1 MPQNTHID
9 LIESESE
16 RVPEG
21 ASPTIPDFTDIRRQA
36 EELAPLLA
44 WNPSV
49 QSSPFYTARWNAMA
63 AAMRPLLEKVEQD
76 GRSESETDDHR
87 WLRENTTLLW
97 AHLGSTKNAFK
108 PLDRLPHVSTPRG
121 ITIPRAAA
129 VAEAFLHAVQFQFD
143 EHALVAYIDAYQQ
156 VTVLKFSEL
165 WALIPSLE
173 LVLLEQVAARGQRAL
188 QNPDMP
194 QKVGVCVRSL
204 RDISQL
210 HWKDV
215 LDPQVAF
222 EKILRADPA
231 GAYSRMDFDSR
242 DLYRSR
248 LVKIAENSDSTEME
262 VAQAA
267 LSLARE
273 AAKQASGDPRLLQR
287 QSHIGYYLVGA
298 GIEELCAKVGF
309 RPPFGWRIRHFLRTH
324 PDEFYLPGIE
334 ILTLVIMSTVV
345 LLLTSTNTP
354 PIMILFAMVLLL
366 LPSSQS
372 AVQVMNYLTTAV
384 LRPEILPKLDF
395 SKSVPHDCVTLIAV
409 PALLLNENQV
419 KRLVNDLEVRY
430 LGNHDPN
437 VHFALLTDLPDS
449 AVPSNEEDPAVDLCT
464 NLIKGL
470 NEKYAN
476 KKMGS
481 FLLLHRHRVYNPRE
495 KVWMGWER
503 KRGKLMDLNRLLSGE
518 YDSFPVKAGDLSLLP
533 EVRFVITL
541 DADTEMPRGSAQRL
555 IGTLAHPLNQAI
567 IDPEK
572 NIVIAGYGILQPRVR
587 VSVQSASRSRLA
599 NIYSGQT
606 GMDIYTHAVSDVYQD
621 LYGEG
626 IFAGK
631 GIYEVA
637 VVQRV
642 LEHRFP
648 ENALLSHDL
657 IEGAYARAGLVTD
670 IEVIEDYPSHYSAYN
685 RRKHRWLR
693 GDWQITSWLL
703 PHVPDESRRRVRN
716 PISLVSQWKIL
727 DNLRRS
733 LVEPATFL
741 LFLLSWLML
750 PVSARNWTLSAI
762 CILFVPVWFEF
773 FFNLVRSV
781 AERKAAIARD
791 ALRTLFV
798 ANFNVFLSFV
808 FLAHQM
814 LVAMDA
820 VVRTLV
826 RRLFTRQRLLE
837 WETAAEAE
845 AGGQK
850 RTPVDIY
857 LDWIPLIV
865 LLLAALVYVIRRPAF
880 FSALPILILWGSSKL
895 VSVWLNRPPRFSRAE
910 TSPKDKQFLRAAAV
924 RTWRY
929 FAEFSTHEHNWLIPD
944 NVQQEPF
951 VVAPRVSPTNVGL
964 LLNARQVACEFG
976 YLTPQEFVDLT
987 AKTLK
992 TLRSMKRYRGHI
1004 YNWYDT
1010 RTLEPL
1016 PPLFVSTVDSGN
1028 LVASLWTLQQGC
1040 RRILEQPVLR
1050 RELAVGFLDHLQV
1063 LTELKAFPADLFHKI
1078 EERSAGQHWEASLL
1092 RFPRKALERIS
1103 AGESDAE
1110 HESSVRWF
1118 SQQALER
1125 LHQFAQTTVRLTP
1138 WKLLD
1143 FVELEEDPAVTPP
1156 SDDLSLKALPG
1167 ALTRFATQLQRAIDN
1182 LPNGGDEQGD
1192 ANKTP
1197 RRALLQRL
1205 LSMVSGARMDAA
1217 RLTQELEAAS
1227 DEAGKLAEET
1237 EFGFLLSRRRKLLSI
1252 GFDGGE
1258 KILHDA
1264 CYDLLASEARTAS
1277 FIAIAKDEI
1286 PQETWFLLS
1295 RSRTVDQGRAVLL
1308 SWTGT
1313 MFEYMMPAIW
1323 MKTYPGTLLD
1333 ASQHGAII
1341 SQQEYTASK
1350 RIPWGISESSFA
1362 TRDAAGNYGYHA
1374 FGIPQLAIFHSD
1386 VNALV
1391 ISPYSTFLALNTTP
1405 KAAIENLRRMS
1416 HDGWFGDYGFFESA
1430 DYSASRDRIWKHES
1444 ELIRCWMAHH
1454 QGMSLLAL
1462 ANFLAEDVVQGWF
1475 HSHPRVQATE
1485 LLLDEKPLNAV
1496 PA

>member
-9 LIESESE
+9 LLELDTE

-21 ASPTIPDFTDIRRQA
+21 ANKVAPDFADLRRQA
-36 EELAPLLA
+36 EELAGLLA

-49 QSSPFYTARWNAMA
+49 QRSAFFTVRWNAMA
-63 AAMRPLLEKVEQD
+63 AVLRPVLEKVAKD

-87 WLRENTTLLW
+87 WLRENATLLW
-97 AHLGSTKNAFK
+97 ALLSNTQNAFK
-108 PLDRLPHVSTPRG
+108 PLNRVPHVSTPRG

-129 VAEAFLHAVQFQFD
+129 VAEAFLHAVDFQFSED
-143 EHALVAYIDAYQQ
+143 AFLAYLGAYQQ
-156 VTVLKFSEL
+156 STVLKFSEL

-173 LVLLEQVAARGQRAL
+173 LVLLEQTAVRGQKAL
-188 QNPDMP
+188 ENSESS

-210 HWKDV
+210 HWKEA
-215 LDPQVAF
+215 LDSQVGF
-222 EKILRADPA
+222 EKVLREDPT

-248 LVKIAENSDSTEME
+248 LVNIAENSDSTEME

-267 LSLARE
+267 LALARNAE
-273 AAKQASGDPRLLQR
+273 KQDLGDPRQIQR
-287 QSHIGYYLVGA
+287 QSHVGYYLIGP
-298 GIEELCAKVGF
+298 GQEQLHAKVGY

-334 ILTLVIMSTVV
+334 ILTFGIMSAIV

-354 PIMILFAMVLLL
+354 PIMILFAMLLLL

-372 AVQVMNYLTTAV
+372 AVQVMNYLTTAL
-384 LRPEILPKLDF
+384 LRPETLPKLDF
-395 SKSVPHDCVTLIAV
+395 SKEVPEDCTTLVAV
-409 PALLLNENQV
+409 PALLLSKSQV
-419 KRLVNDLEVRY
+419 EHLVKSLEVRY

-437 VHFALLTDLPDS
+437 IHFALLTDLADS
-449 AVPSNEEDPAVDLCT
+449 AVPSNEDDPLVDLCAR
-464 NLIKGL
+464 LIKEL
-470 NEKYAN
+470 NEKYSA

-518 YDSFPVKAGDLSLLP
+518 YDSFPVKAGDLSLLQR
-533 EVRFVITL
+533 VRFVITL
-541 DADTEMPRGSAQRL
+541 DADTEMPRGSAQRM

-572 NIVIAGYGILQPRVR
+572 NIVVAGYGILQPRVR

-631 GIYEVA
+631 GIYEVD

-648 ENALLSHDL
+648 QNALLSHDL

-703 PHVPDESRRRVRN
+703 PHVPDETGRRVRN

-741 LFLLSWLML
+741 LFVVSWLVL
-750 PVSARNWTLSAI
+750 PVSARNWTISAI

-773 FFNLVRSV
+773 FFTLVRSV
-781 AERKAAIARD
+781 AERKLAIARD
-791 ALRTLFV
+791 ASRTLFV

-814 LVAMDA
+814 LVSMDA

-826 RRLFTRQRLLE
+826 RRMFTRQRLLE

-845 AGGQK
+845 IGGQK

-865 LLLAALVYVIRRPAF
+865 VCLAGLIYFVRRPAF
-880 FSALPILILWGSSKL
+880 FSALPILVLWASSKL
-895 VSVWLNRPPRFSRAE
+895 VSVWLNRPPQHYRSQASER
-910 TSPKDKQFLRAAAV
+910 DKQFLRIAAV

-944 NVQQEPF
+944 NVQEEPF
-951 VVAPRVSPTNVGL
+951 VVAARISPTNVGL
-964 LLNARQVACEFG
+964 LLNARQVACAFG
-976 YLTPQEFVDLT
+976 YLTSQEFVDLS
-987 AKTLK
+987 AKTLR
-992 TLRSMKRYRGHI
+992 TLRGMQRYRGHLF
-1004 YNWYDT
+1004 NWYDT
-1010 RTLEPL
+1010 RTLDPL
-1016 PPLFVSTVDSGN
+1016 PPLFVSSVDSGN

-1040 RRILEQPVLR
+1040 LQILEESALR
-1050 RELAVGFLDHLQV
+1050 PELAEGFLDHLRM
-1063 LTELKAFPADLFHKI
+1063 LTELKAFPTALFHKV
-1078 EERSAGQHWEASLL
+1078 EEKSQGKEWEQSLL
-1092 RFPRKALERIS
+1092 RFPHKALERIS
-1103 AGESDAE
+1103 ATADAGKQE
-1110 HESSVRWF
+1110 NALKWF
-1118 SQQALER
+1118 SSQSLER
-1125 LHQFAQTTVRLTP
+1125 LRNFAQSTVRLTP
-1138 WKLLD
+1138 WKLPD
-1143 FVELEEDPAVTPP
+1143 FAELRNEPVIDPPPDNVT
-1156 SDDLSLKALPG
+1156 LKMLPE
-1167 ALTRFATQLQRAIDN
+1167 ALTRFESRLRRAIDN
-1182 LPNGGDEQGD
+1182 LPSADAGQGKD
-1192 ANKTP
+1192 QNS
-1197 RRALLQRL
+1197 RRVLLQRL

-1217 RLTQELEAAS
+1217 RLVLELQAVS
-1227 DEAGKLAEET
+1227 SEAGKLADEMS
-1237 EFGFLLSRRRKLLSI
+1237 FAFLWSRRRKLLSI

-1295 RSRTVDQGRAVLL
+1295 RSRTVDRGRAVLL

-1323 MKTYPGTLLD
+1323 MKTYPGTLLE
-1333 ASQHGAII
+1333 ASQRGAIT
-1341 SQQEYTASK
+1341 SQQEFTASK
-1350 RIPWGISESSFA
+1350 RIPWGISEAAFA
-1362 TRDAAGNYGYHA
+1362 TRDASGNYGYHA
-1374 FGIPQLAIFHSD
+1374 FGIPQLAIFHSE
-1386 VNALV
+1386 VNAVV

-1405 KAAIENLRRMS
+1405 KAALENLRRMS
-1416 HDGWFGDYGFFESA
+1416 HDGWFGDYGFYESA
-1430 DYSASRDRIWKHES
+1430 DYSASRDRIWRREY

-1454 QGMSLLAL
+1454 QGMSLLAI
-1462 ANFLAEDVVQGWF
+1462 ANFLADGVVQGWF

-1485 LLLDEKPLNAV
+1485 LVLDEKPLNYM

>member
-1 MPQNTHID
+1 MPQNTHIE
-9 LIESESE
+9 LIESEVE

-21 ASPTIPDFTDIRRQA
+21 ANKAAPDFAELERQA

-49 QSSPFYTARWNAMA
+49 QTSAFFTVRWNAMA
-63 AAMRPLLEKVEQD
+63 AVLRPVLEKVEKD

-87 WLRENTTLLW
+87 WLRENATLLW
-97 AHLGSTKNAFK
+97 SQLGNTQNAFK
-108 PLDRLPHVSTPRG
+108 LLNQLPHVNTPRG
-121 ITIPRAAA
+121 ITIPRAAGI
-129 VAEAFLHAVQFQFD
+129 AEAFLHAVEFQFSED
-143 EHALVAYIDAYQQ
+143 AFLAYLGAYQQ
-156 VTVLKFSEL
+156 TTVLKFNEL

-173 LVLLEQVAARGQRAL
+173 LVLLEQTAARGKKAL
-188 QNPDMP
+188 ENPDVP

-204 RDISQL
+204 RDISQM
-210 HWKDV
+210 HWKEA
-215 LDPQVAF
+215 LDSQIAF
-222 EKILRADPA
+222 DKLLSEDPA

-242 DLYRSR
+242 DLYRAR

-267 LSLARE
+267 LALARNAE
-273 AAKQASGDPRLLQR
+273 KEELGDPRQVLR
-287 QSHIGYYLVGA
+287 QCHVGYYLIGPGQEQLHARVGYH
-298 GIEELCAKVGF
+298 
-309 RPPFGWRIRHFLRTH
+309 PPFSWRIRHFLRTH

-334 ILTLVIMSTVV
+334 ILTFSIMSAVV

-354 PIMILFAMVLLL
+354 PIMILFAMLLLL

-372 AVQVMNYLTTAV
+372 AVQVMNYLTTAL

-395 SKSVPHDCVTLIAV
+395 SKDVPEDCTTLVAV
-409 PALLLNENQV
+409 PALLLSKKQV
-419 KRLVNDLEVRY
+419 ERLVKSLEVRY

-437 VHFALLTDLPDS
+437 IHFALLTDLADS
-449 AVPSNEEDPAVDLCT
+449 AVPSNEDDPLVDLCSQ
-464 NLIKGL
+464 LIKEL
-470 NEKYAN
+470 NEKYSA

-518 YDSFPVKAGDLSLLP
+518 YDSFPVKAGDLSLL
-533 EVRFVITL
+533 ERVRFVITL

-567 IDPEK
+567 VDPDK
-572 NIVIAGYGILQPRVR
+572 NIVVAGYGILQPRVR

-621 LYGEG
+621 LYCEG

-631 GIYEVA
+631 GIYEVPI
-637 VVQRV
+637 VQRV

-648 ENALLSHDL
+648 QNALLSHDL

-693 GDWQITSWLL
+693 GDWQITSWLF
-703 PHVPDESRRRVRN
+703 PHVPDETGRKVRN

-741 LFLLSWLML
+741 LFVLSWLTL
-750 PVSARNWTLSAI
+750 PVSARNWTISAV

-773 FFNLVRSV
+773 IFTLVRSV
-781 AERKAAIARD
+781 AERKLAIARD

-814 LVAMDA
+814 LVSMDA

-826 RRLFTRQRLLE
+826 RRMFTRQRLLE

-845 AGGQK
+845 IGGQK

-865 LLLAALVYVIRRPAF
+865 VCLGGLVYVVRRPAF
-880 FSALPILILWGSSKL
+880 FSALPILTLWASSKL
-895 VSVWLNRPPRFSRAE
+895 VSVWLNRPPQLYRSEA
-910 TSPKDKQFLRAAAV
+910 SDKDKQFLRTAAV

-944 NVQQEPF
+944 NVQEEPF
-951 VVAPRVSPTNVGL
+951 LVAPRVSPTNVGL
-964 LLNARQVACEFG
+964 LLNARQAACELG
-976 YLTPQEFVDLT
+976 YLTSQEFVELS
-987 AKTLK
+987 AKTLR
-992 TLRSMKRYRGHI
+992 TLWGMQRYRGHL

-1016 PPLFVSTVDSGN
+1016 PPLFISSVDSGN

-1040 RRILEQPVLR
+1040 LQLLDEAVLR
-1050 RELAVGFLDHLQV
+1050 PELADGFVDYLRTLAD
-1063 LTELKAFPADLFHKI
+1063 LKAFPSALLHKI
-1078 EERSAGQHWEASLL
+1078 EEKSQGEDWEQSLL

-1103 AGESDAE
+1103 AAEESGK
-1110 HESSVRWF
+1110 HETNLKWF
-1118 SQQALER
+1118 SSQALER
-1125 LHQFAQTTVRLTP
+1125 LKHFAQSIVRLTP

-1143 FVELEEDPAVTPP
+1143 FAELRNERVIDPPP
-1156 SDDLSLKALPG
+1156 DNINLKALPE
-1167 ALTRFATQLQRAIDN
+1167 ALTRFESRLQRTIDN
-1182 LPNGGDEQGD
+1182 LAPNAAGKEKDQ
-1192 ANKTP
+1192 NP
-1197 RRALLQRL
+1197 HRVLLQRL

-1217 RLTQELEAAS
+1217 RLVQELQAVS
-1227 DEAGKLAEET
+1227 SEAGKLADEMS
-1237 EFGFLLSRRRKLLSI
+1237 FGFLWSRRRKLLSI

-1264 CYDLLASEARTAS
+1264 CYDLLASEARTAC

-1295 RSRTVDQGRAVLL
+1295 RSRIVDRGRAVLL

-1333 ASQHGAII
+1333 ASQHGAIL
-1341 SQQEYTASK
+1341 SQQEFTASK

-1386 VNALV
+1386 INGLV
-1391 ISPYSTFLALNTTP
+1391 ISPYSTLLSLNATP
-1405 KAAIENLRRMS
+1405 KAALDNLRRMS
-1416 HDGWFGDYGFFESA
+1416 HDGWFGDYGFYESA
-1430 DYSASRDRIWKHES
+1430 DYTASRDRIWRHEY

-1454 QGMSLLAL
+1454 QGMSLLAI
-1462 ANFLAEDVVQGWF
+1462 ANFLADGVVQGWF

-1485 LLLDEKPLNAV
+1485 LLLDEKPINSM

>member
-9 LIESESE
+9 LIEDETE
-16 RVPEG
+16 RVPQG
-21 ASPTIPDFTDIRRQA
+21 ASEVAPDFADLQRQA
-36 EELAPLLA
+36 EELAGLLA

-49 QSSPFYTARWNAMA
+49 QTSAFFTVRWNAMA
-63 AAMRPLLEKVEQD
+63 AVLRPVLEKVAKD

-87 WLRENTTLLW
+87 WLRENATLLW
-97 AHLGSTKNAFK
+97 AQLSNTQNAFK
-108 PLDRLPHVSTPRG
+108 PLKRLPHVSTPRG

-129 VAEAFLHAVQFQFD
+129 VAEALLHAVDFQFV
-143 EHALVAYIDAYQQ
+143 EETFLAYLGAYQQ
-156 VTVLKFSEL
+156 STVLKFSEL

-173 LVLLEQVAARGQRAL
+173 LVLLEQTAARGQKAL
-188 QNPDMP
+188 ENPEAP

-210 HWKDV
+210 HWKEALDSQIGFDKV
-215 LDPQVAF
+215 LRDDPT
-222 EKILRADPA
+222 
-231 GAYSRMDFDSR
+231 GAYPRMEFDSR
-242 DLYRSR
+242 DLYRAQ

-267 LSLARE
+267 LALARNAE
-273 AAKQASGDPRLLQR
+273 KHDLGDARQIQR
-287 QSHIGYYLVGA
+287 QSHIGYYLIGP
-298 GIEELCAKVGF
+298 GQEQLHAKVGY

-334 ILTLVIMSTVV
+334 ILTFGIMSAIV

-354 PIMILFAMVLLL
+354 PIMILFAMLLLL

-372 AVQVMNYLTTAV
+372 AVQVMNYLTTAL

-395 SKSVPHDCVTLIAV
+395 SKEVPEDCTTLVAV
-409 PALLLNENQV
+409 PALLLSKKQVERLV
-419 KRLVNDLEVRY
+419 KRLEVRY

-437 VHFALLTDLPDS
+437 IHFALLTDLADS
-449 AVPSNEEDPAVDLCT
+449 AVPSNEEDPLVDLCAR
-464 NLIKGL
+464 LIKEL
-470 NEKYAN
+470 NEKYSA

-518 YDSFPVKAGDLSLLP
+518 YDSFPVKAGDLSLLQR
-533 EVRFVITL
+533 VRFVITL
-541 DADTEMPRGSAQRL
+541 DADTEMPRGSAQRM

-572 NIVIAGYGILQPRVR
+572 NIVVAGYGILQPRVR

-631 GIYEVA
+631 GIYEVEM
-637 VVQRV
+637 VQRV

-648 ENALLSHDL
+648 QNALLSHDL

-703 PHVPDESRRRVRN
+703 PHVPDETGRRVRN

-741 LFLLSWLML
+741 LFVLSWLTL
-750 PVSARNWTLSAI
+750 PVSARNWTISAI

-773 FFNLVRSV
+773 LFTLVRSL
-781 AERKAAIARD
+781 AERKLTIARD
-791 ALRTLFV
+791 ALRTLFI

-826 RRLFTRQRLLE
+826 RRMFTRQRLLE

-845 AGGQK
+845 IGGQK

-865 LLLAALVYVIRRPAF
+865 VCLGGLVYFVRRPAF
-880 FSALPILILWGSSKL
+880 FSALPILVLWASSKL
-895 VSVWLNRPPRFSRAE
+895 VSVWLNRPPQHYRSEA
-910 TSPKDKQFLRAAAV
+910 SDKDKHFLRTAAV

-944 NVQQEPF
+944 NVQEEPF
-951 VVAPRVSPTNVGL
+951 LVAPRVSPTNVGL
-964 LLNARQVACEFG
+964 LLNARQVAWALG
-976 YLTPQEFVDLT
+976 YLTSQELVDLS
-987 AKTLK
+987 AKTLR
-992 TLRSMKRYRGHI
+992 TLRGMQRYRGHLF
-1004 YNWYDT
+1004 NWYDT
-1010 RTLEPL
+1010 RTLDPL
-1016 PPLFVSTVDSGN
+1016 PPLFVSSVDSGN

-1040 RRILEQPVLR
+1040 LQILEEPALR
-1050 RELAVGFLDHLQV
+1050 PELAEGFLDYLRV
-1063 LTELKAFPADLFHKI
+1063 LTELKAFPAALFHKI
-1078 EERSAGQHWEASLL
+1078 EEKSKGDNWEQSLL
-1092 RFPRKALERIS
+1092 RFPRKALARIS
-1103 AGESDAE
+1103 ATENAGK
-1110 HESSVRWF
+1110 HENALMWF
-1118 SQQALER
+1118 SSQGLER
-1125 LHQFAQTTVRLTP
+1125 LQHFAQSTVRLTP

-1143 FVELEEDPAVTPP
+1143 FADLRNQQVIDPPP
-1156 SDDLSLKALPG
+1156 DNVSLKMLPE
-1167 ALTRFATQLQRAIDN
+1167 ALTRFESRLQRALDD
-1182 LPNGGDEQGD
+1182 LPSAD
-1192 ANKTP
+1192 AGQEKDQNS
-1197 RRALLQRL
+1197 RRVLLRRL

-1217 RLTQELEAAS
+1217 RLVQELQAVS
-1227 DEAGKLAEET
+1227 TEAGRLADEMS
-1237 EFGFLLSRRRKLLSI
+1237 FAFLWSRRRKLLSI

-1295 RSRTVDQGRAVLL
+1295 RSRTVDRGRAVLL

-1333 ASQHGAII
+1333 ASQRGAIL
-1341 SQQEYTASK
+1341 SQQEFTASK

-1374 FGIPQLAIFHSD
+1374 FGIPQLAVFHSE

-1405 KAAIENLRRMS
+1405 KAALENLRRMS
-1416 HDGWFGDYGFFESA
+1416 HEGWFGDYGFYESA
-1430 DYSASRDRIWKHES
+1430 DYSASHDRIWRHEY

-1454 QGMSLLAL
+1454 QGMSLLAI
-1462 ANFLAEDVVQGWF
+1462 ANFLADGVVQGWF

-1485 LLLDEKPLNAV
+1485 LLLDEKPLNYM